1 MNILSLHLVNH
12 DANVTYY
19 SDETVVNGKK
29 STYLNIER
37 VKGIKKYHYYKWDFA
52 KLADD
57 LKGMGIPKVLDAIVV
72 TVGEQTGT
80 PDQEEKLNWRYKE
93 NDLIHEISEEKF
105 LNVFENIPY
114 RAEKYYR
121 CEHHYAHYM
130 NGVWLHGINSGLV
143 IDGCGDYGVHTSVF
157 KGRKRVLKYSMQDMC
172 SIGDLYYDISA
183 DLLGR
188 GIKEEWENTFADRSG
203 NFMGLISYGKVNETY
218 ANHLRKYDFK
228 EFVGEAFNHHKYFSV
243 SGMTEDKVYFGHG
256 HKAITE
262 DGRGSTKESIYPHA
276 QVHVHPNGHPFVNQ
290 WHLDWFRTVQT
301 VLAEKLVQFCAEYFK
316 HDEEFVYSG
325 GVAHNVVINEVL
337 SAMFTNM
344 KIPPSIGDEGQ
355 SIGSMYAI
363 LDHLGIEA
371 DDCPTTNWQD
381 EVIPMMDKETA
392 YTVADLMIHDKIIAV
407 CQGESHVGPRALGN
421 RSILYLTNRKYAA
434 HYFNERKIKEREWWR
449 PYGIMILEE
458 DLSKYLQTET
468 LSPYMLHTAK
478 PTELGTEALSGVIHT
493 DNTVRYQT
501 ISDGP
506 YRWLLE
512 RLKEMGLPPTVINT
526 SLNAPGKPMCHT
538 VGDTMSFADNY
549 GPDVVVIGDEV
560 FLTNHRGVLWSNN

>member
-1 MNILSLHLVNH
+1 MNILSLHLINH

-37 VKGIKKYHYYKWDFA
+37 VKGIKKYHYYKWDFP

-80 PDQEEKLNWRYKE
+80 PEEEEKLNWRYKE

-157 KGRKRVLKYSMQDMC
+157 KGRKRVLKYAMQDMC

-188 GIKEEWENTFADRSG
+188 GIKEKWENTFADRSG

-228 EFVGEAFNHHKYFSV
+228 EFVGEAFNHFKYFSV

-276 QVHVHPNGHPFVNQ
+276 QVHVHPNGYPFVNQ

-549 GPDVVVIGDEV
+549 GPDVVVIGNEV

>member
-37 VKGIKKYHYYKWDFA
+37 VKGIKKYHYYKWDFP

-80 PDQEEKLNWRYKE
+80 PEQEEKLNWRYKDDE
-93 NDLIHEISEEKF
+93 LIHEISEEKF
-105 LNVFENIPY
+105 LCIFENLPY

-157 KGRKRVLKYSMQDMC
+157 KGRKRVLKYAMQDMC
-172 SIGDLYYDISA
+172 SIGDLYYDTSA

-188 GIKEEWENTFADRSG
+188 GTKEQWENTFADRSG

-228 EFVGEAFNHHKYFSV
+228 EFVGEAFNHCKYFSV
-243 SGMTEDKVYFGHG
+243 SGMTEDKLYFGHG
-256 HKAITE
+256 LKAITE
-262 DGRGSTKESIYPHA
+262 DGRGSTEESIYPHA
-276 QVHVHPNGHPFVNQ
+276 QVHVHPTGHPFVSQ

-392 YTVADLMIHDKIIAV
+392 HTVADFMIHDKIIAV

-560 FLTNHRGVLWSNN
+560 FLTNHRGVLWSSN